1 MQKVME
7 STSSVEK
14 RGRNDFHKYDYATEA
29 DVISAIRP
37 HMVKNGL
44 ILVPHVDTVHN
55 DPNGNTNIVV
65 CYRLY
70 HTSGEFLEFNIPASG
85 NDRNSKGGVGDKGI
99 YKALTGA
106 SKYAMLKVFCMATGD
121 DPEVASEA
129 DKSAAKVVVQVPKV
143 MHQLPS
149 DDLDCDN
156 LPPIPNVSAKEGNP
170 EIILKTIEPC
180 AAMAQTTKELN
191 AWYTDNKTVMDKL
204 KEIDK
209 TSYETAL
216 KYLKNRKEV
225 LNG

>member
-29 DVISAIRP
+29 DVIAAIRP

-44 ILVPHVDTVHN
+44 ILVPHVDTVQN
-55 DPNGNTNIVV
+55 DSNGNTNIVV
-65 CYRLY
+65 SYRLY

-129 DKSAAKVVVQVPKV
+129 DKSPPKLV
-143 MHQLPS
+143 EKILYALPS
-149 DDLDCDN
+149 VDSDCDN
-156 LPPIPNVSAKEGNP
+156 LPPIPNVSVKEGDP
-170 EIILKTIEPC
+170 SIILKTIETC

-191 AWYTDNKTVMDKL
+191 AWYVDNKTVMEKL
-204 KEIDK
+204 KELDNV
-209 TSYETAL
+209 SYETAL

>member
-1 MQKVME
+1 ME

-29 DVISAIRP
+29 DVIAAIRP

-44 ILVPHVDTVHN
+44 ILVPHVDTVNN
-55 DPNGNTNIVV
+55 DSNGNTNIVV
-65 CYRLY
+65 SYRLY

-85 NDRNSKGGVGDKGI
+85 NDRNSRGGVGDKGI

-121 DPEVASEA
+121 DPEVTSEA
-129 DKSAAKVVVQVPKV
+129 DKSPPKAAEKVLYS
-143 MHQLPS
+143 LPS
-149 DDLDCDN
+149 VDSDCDN

-170 EIILKTIEPC
+170 AIILKTIETC

-191 AWYTDNKTVMDKL
+191 AWYVDNKAVMEKL
-204 KEIDK
+204 KELDNA
-209 TSYETAL
+209 SYETAL
-216 KYLKNRKEV
+216 KYLKNRKEI